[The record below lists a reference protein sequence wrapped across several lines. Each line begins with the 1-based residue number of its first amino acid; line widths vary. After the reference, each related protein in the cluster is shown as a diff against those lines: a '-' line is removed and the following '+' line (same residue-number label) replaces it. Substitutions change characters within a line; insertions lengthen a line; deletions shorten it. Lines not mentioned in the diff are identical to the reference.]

1 MQSPRTVTLRGDAV
15 ARGTRVMAAG
25 KGAVSQ
31 RKSEGE
37 LCTRVGDM
45 TSALGTSTAGGNTVT
60 LPVTTCVDGLFRTVG
75 TATGSGHVAEPT
87 GGECERDSGDCCR
100 LGTDTIL
107 CGEHVTDPPEGE
119 GAGSQATTVLGDPLG
134 RVPKEIAGDMVP
146 EVGCGM
152 FRNFPLPQG
161 EGGIE
166 FTGDRTFPESHM
178 VRTAALR
185 HRGWQ
190 PRQPN
195 QRAPHT
201 ERQEKFLALSRRCS
215 HFCCSSV
222 AGAAAATAAVSA
234 RHRVMFPRLWW
245 HSNLTR

>member
-1 MQSPRTVTLRGDAV
+1 VTLRGDAV

-166 FTGDRTFPESHM
+166 FTGDRTFSGVAHGAHCSTEASRVAAEAAESTSTSYGEAGE
-178 VRTAALR
+178 VSGIKPALLSLLLLVCGWCCCR
-185 HRGWQ
+185 HRSC
-190 PRQPN
+190 
-195 QRAPHT
+195 
-201 ERQEKFLALSRRCS
+201 K
-215 HFCCSSV
+215 CSSPGDVSSSVV
-222 AGAAAATAAVSA
+222 ALKLDTL
-234 RHRVMFPRLWW
+234 R
-245 HSNLTR
+245 